1 MKNIKLTALKKVYR
15 IAIVLDD
22 AKNHKISNLTV
33 DEPDS
38 MKKEAIFEGKQ
49 FEFFLY
55 LQPQTNIKPEKIKN
69 NTLCIKFLKTN
80 LKNRN

>member
-1 MKNIKLTALKKVYR
+1 MTCLKNYKDYR
-15 IAIVLDD
+15 TTIVLDN
-22 AKNHKISNLTV
+22 AKIHKINQLTV
-33 DEPDS
+33 DKPDS
-38 MKKEAIFEGKQ
+38 EKKEVFFERKQ

-55 LQPQTNIKPEKIKN
+55 LQPQTNTKPEKIRN